1 MVSGIGTSSICRI
14 ALCAAL
20 AAAGT
25 VGAQSA
31 PGPAGAPAFETKI
44 KPLLNKYCYK
54 CHGPQLKP
62 KADLN
67 LLKFQTDQ
75 ALRENRRL
83 SKEMLVKLH
92 AREMPPADY
101 ADQPTPEERA
111 ALAQWID
118 DAINKLDPSGP
129 RLAGRVVWRRLNRTE
144 YRNTV
149 RDLLGV
155 DFDPRDFPTDD
166 VGYGF
171 DNIGDVLSI
180 PPLLV
185 EKYVAAA
192 KKIADLAVAGPRK
205 DALIFTAKPDPAKP
219 RREAAKAILQTL
231 LLRAFRRPPLPD
243 ELERWTK
250 LYEQAEK
257 VDATFEGAMKLPLR
271 ALLISPHFLF
281 RVENESAIGDATGA
295 YPISDWEFASR
306 LSYFLWSS
314 MPDDELLEAAKKGS
328 LRNPKVLDAQIARLI
343 KDPRSRELA
352 ENFATQWLQIRRL
365 EEVKFDAKQF
375 PGFDDR
381 LRQDM
386 IQEAVLFF
394 EAVLKEER
402 SALDLLDADFTF
414 LNGRLAQHYG
424 LPPPPGSDFQRVK
437 LGDGRRGGVLTMAAV
452 LAATSD
458 PDRTSPVKR
467 GKWVLESI
475 LGTPPPP
482 PVPDAANLK
491 PEPGDASLTLRQR
504 MERHRKDPNCA
515 SCHNRMDPIGFGLEN
530 YDAVG
535 VWRDREGGKAIDASA
550 VLPDGRKFAG
560 PVELK
565 KLIQAGK
572 EQFLECLIEKMLTF
586 ALGRGVEH
594 YDGPVIKDLSG
605 VLARNGCKLSTLV
618 VEVVKSYP
626 FQYRQKDKV
635 KR

>member
-1 MVSGIGTSSICRI
+1 MVSGIMSHGICRI
-14 ALCAAL
+14 VFWTAL
-20 AAAGT
+20 AAAPQA
-25 VGAQSA
+25 VPSA
-31 PGPAGAPAFETKI
+31 SDFDAKV

-67 LLKFQTDQ
+67 LLKFTTEQS
-75 ALRENRRL
+75 LRENRRL
-83 SKEMLVKLH
+83 AKEMLTKIH
-92 AREMPPADY
+92 TQEMPPKEF
-101 ADQPTPEERA
+101 ADQPTGPERDILA
-111 ALAQWID
+111 AWID
-118 DAINKLDPSGP
+118 DAVNKIDASGP

-171 DNIGDVLSI
+171 DNIGDVLSL

-192 KKIADLAVAGPRK
+192 KKIADLATAGPKK
-205 DALIFTAKPDPAKP
+205 DALIFTVKPDPAKP
-219 RREAAKAILQTL
+219 RREAAKAIFQTL
-231 LLRAFRRPPLPD
+231 LLRAFRRPPLPE
-243 ELERWTK
+243 ELERWVK
-250 LYEQAEK
+250 LFEQGEK
-257 VDATFEGAMKLPLR
+257 FDASFEGAMKLPLR
-271 ALLISPHFLF
+271 AILISPHFLF
-281 RVENESAIGDATGA
+281 RVENESPIGDATGA

-328 LRNPKVLDAQIARLI
+328 LRNPKVLDAQIARMI
-343 KDPRSRELA
+343 KDPRSRELG

-365 EEVKFDAKQF
+365 EEVKFDARQF
-375 PGFDDR
+375 PGFNDA

-394 EAVLKEER
+394 EAILKEDR
-402 SALDLLDADFTF
+402 SVLELLDADFTF
-414 LNGRLAQHYG
+414 LNARLAQHYG
-424 LPPPPGSDFQRVK
+424 LSAPGQEFQRVK

-491 PEPGDASLTLRQR
+491 PEPGDASLTLRER

-515 SCHNRMDPIGFGLEN
+515 SCHNRMDPIGFGFEN
-530 YDAVG
+530 YDAIG
-535 VWRDREGGKAIDASA
+535 VWRDRDGGKAIDASA
-550 VLPDGRKFAG
+550 TLPDGRKFNG
-560 PVELK
+560 PMELK
-565 KLIQAGK
+565 KLIQSRK
-572 EQFLECLIEKMLTF
+572 EQFVECLIEKVLTY
-586 ALGRGVEH
+586 ALGRGMEH
-594 YDGPVIKDLSG
+594 YDGPVIKDLG
-605 VLARNGCKLSTLV
+605 AVMARHGYKLSTLV

>member
-1 MVSGIGTSSICRI
+1 
-14 ALCAAL
+14 
-20 AAAGT
+20 
-25 VGAQSA
+25 
-31 PGPAGAPAFETKI
+31 
-44 KPLLNKYCYK
+44 
-54 CHGPQLKP
+54 
-62 KADLN
+62 
-67 LLKFQTDQ
+67 
-75 ALRENRRL
+75 
-83 SKEMLVKLH
+83 MLVKIH
-92 AREMPPADY
+92 TREMPPAEHP
-101 ADQPTPEERA
+101 DQPTAPEREA
-111 ALAQWID
+111 MAKWID
-118 DAINKLDPSGP
+118 DAINKLDTSGP
-129 RLAGRVVWRRLNRTE
+129 RLAGRVVWRRLNRVE

-155 DFDPRDFPTDD
+155 DFDPRDFPSDD

-192 KKIADLAVAGPRK
+192 KKIADLAVAGPKK
-205 DALIFTAKPDPAKP
+205 DALIFTVKPDPAKP
-219 RREAAKAILQTL
+219 KRDAVKTL
-231 LLRAFRRPPLPD
+231 LETLLRRGFRRPPTPD

-250 LYEQAEK
+250 LYEQGEK
-257 VDATFEGAMKLPLR
+257 FDASFEGAMKLPLR

-281 RVENESAIGDATGA
+281 RIENESAIADATGA

-314 MPDDELLEAAKKGS
+314 MPDDELLDHAKKGS
-328 LRNPKVLDAQIARLI
+328 LRNPKVLEPQIARMI

-375 PGFDDR
+375 PGFSDA

-394 EAVLKEER
+394 EAILKEER
-402 SALDLLDADFTF
+402 SALELLDADFTF

-424 LPPPPGSDFQRVK
+424 LSASGDAFQRVK
-437 LGDGRRGGVLTMAAV
+437 LSDGRRGGVLTMAAV

-467 GKWVLESI
+467 GKWVLEAI

-530 YDAVG
+530 FDAIG
-535 VWRDREGGKAIDASA
+535 VWRDRDAGKPIDASA
-550 VLPDGRKFAG
+550 ALPDGGKFNG
-560 PVELK
+560 PTELK
-565 KLIQAGK
+565 KIIQARK
-572 EQFLECLIEKMLTF
+572 DQFVECLVEKMLTF
-586 ALGRGVEH
+586 GLGRGVEH
-594 YDGPVIKDLSG
+594 YDGPVIKDLSTSMSK
-605 VLARNGCKLSTLV
+605 NGYKLSTLV
-618 VEVVKSYP
+618 VDVVKSYP

-635 KR
+635 RR

>member
-1 MVSGIGTSSICRI
+1 MSSGIGSRGLLLIVPLFAGTI
-14 ALCAAL
+14 AAQNTP
-20 AAAGT
+20 AAADD
-25 VGAQSA
+25 
-31 PGPAGAPAFETKI
+31 FETKV
-44 KPLLNKYCYK
+44 KPLFGKYCYK

-67 LLKFQTDQ
+67 LLKFQSAQ
-75 ALRENRRL
+75 ALRESRKI
-83 SKEMLVKLH
+83 SKEILVKIH
-92 AREMPPADY
+92 TREMPPPDF
-101 ADQPTPEERA
+101 QPQPEPAERERMTR
-111 ALAQWID
+111 WVD
-118 DAINKLDPSGP
+118 DAINKLDASGP
-129 RLAGRVVWRRLNRTE
+129 RLAGRVVWRRLNRVE

-155 DFDPRDFPTDD
+155 DFDPRDFPSDD

-171 DNIGDVLSI
+171 DNIGDVLSM

-192 KKIADLAVAGPRK
+192 KKIADLAVAGPKK
-205 DALIFTAKPDPAKP
+205 DALIFTVKADPAKP
-219 RREAAKAILQTL
+219 KREAAKAILGPL
-231 LLRAFRRPPLPD
+231 LLRAFRRPPAPE

-250 LYEQAEK
+250 LYEQGEK
-257 VDATFEGAMKLPLR
+257 FDAAFEGAMKLPLR
-271 ALLISPHFLF
+271 AILISPFFLF

-314 MPDDELLEAAKKGS
+314 MPDDELLELAKKGS
-328 LRNPKVLDAQIARLI
+328 LRNPKVLDPQIARMI
-343 KDPRSRELA
+343 KDPRARELA

-375 PGFDDR
+375 PGFNDA
-381 LRQDM
+381 LRRDM

-394 EAVLKEER
+394 EAILKEDR
-402 SALDLLDADFTF
+402 PALDLLDADFTF

-424 LPPPPGSDFQRVK
+424 LSASGDAFQRVK

-475 LGTPPPP
+475 LGSPPPP

-535 VWRDREGGKAIDASA
+535 VWRDREAGKPIDASA
-550 VLPDGRKFAG
+550 TLPDGTTFNG
-560 PVELK
+560 PMELK
-565 KLIQAGK
+565 KTFQARK
-572 EQFLECLIEKMLTF
+572 EQFVECLAEKMLTF
-586 ALGRGVEH
+586 GLGRGVEP
-594 YDGPVIKDLSG
+594 YDGPVIKDLTG
-605 VLARNGCKLSTLV
+605 AMARNGYKLSTLV
-618 VEVVKSYP
+618 VEVIKSYP

-635 KR
+635 RR

>member
-1 MVSGIGTSSICRI
+1 MVSGIGTSGISRI
-14 ALCAAL
+14 VFCAAL
-20 AAAGT
+20 AAAGAL
-25 VGAQSA
+25 GAQSA
-31 PGPAGAPAFETKI
+31 PPPSAAADFDAKV

-67 LLKFQTDQ
+67 LLKFTTE
-75 ALRENRRL
+75 ASLRENRKIA
-83 SKEMLVKLH
+83 KEILTKIQIQ
-92 AREMPPADY
+92 EMPPKEF
-101 ADQPTPEERA
+101 ADQPTAPEREIMA
-111 ALAQWID
+111 KWVD
-118 DAINKLDPSGP
+118 DAVNKLDASGP

-192 KKIADLAVAGPRK
+192 KKIADLAVAGPKK
-205 DALIFTAKPDPAKP
+205 DALIFTVKPDPAKP
-219 RREAAKAILQTL
+219 KREAAKATFQAL
-231 LLRAFRRPPLPD
+231 LLRAFRRPPTPE
-243 ELERWTK
+243 ELERWAK
-250 LYEQAEK
+250 LYEQGEK
-257 VDATFEGAMKLPLR
+257 FDATFEGAMKLPLR
-271 ALLISPHFLF
+271 AILISPHFLF
-281 RVENESAIGDATGA
+281 RVENESPIGDATGA

-314 MPDDELLEAAKKGS
+314 MPDDALLEAAKKGS
-328 LRNPKVLDAQIARLI
+328 LRSPKVLDAEIARMI
-343 KDPRSRELA
+343 KDPRARELG
-352 ENFATQWLQIRRL
+352 ENFTTQWLQIRRL
-365 EEVKFDAKQF
+365 EDVKFDAKQF
-375 PGFDDR
+375 PGFSDA

-386 IQEAVLFF
+386 IMEAVLFF
-394 EAVLKEER
+394 EAVLKEDR
-402 SALDLLDADFTF
+402 SVLDLLDADFTF

-424 LPPPPGSDFQRVK
+424 LGASGTEFQRVK
-437 LGDGRRGGVLTMAAV
+437 LGDGRRGGVLTMGAV

-491 PEPGDASLTLRQR
+491 PEPGDASLTLRER

-515 SCHNRMDPIGFGLEN
+515 SCHNRMDPIGFGFEN

-535 VWRDREGGKAIDASA
+535 VWRDRDGGKPIDASA
-550 VLPDGRKFAG
+550 VLPDGKKFNG

-565 KLIQAGK
+565 KIIQSRK
-572 EQFLECLIEKMLTF
+572 EQFVECLIEKMLTF

-594 YDGPVIKDLSG
+594 YDGPVIKELSTT
-605 VLARNGCKLSTLV
+605 LARNNYKLSTLV

>member
-1 MVSGIGTSSICRI
+1 MSSGIGFSGLSLIV
-14 ALCAAL
+14 LL
-20 AAAGT
+20 QAGT
-25 VGAQSA
+25 IAAQSS
-31 PGPAGAPAFETKI
+31 PPVDDFESKL
-44 KPLLNKYCYK
+44 KPLFGKYCYK

-67 LLKFQTDQ
+67 MLKFQSAQ
-75 ALRENRRL
+75 ALRENRKV
-83 SKEMLVKLH
+83 SKEILVKIH
-92 AREMPPADY
+92 TREMPPPEFSP
-101 ADQPTPEERA
+101 QPEPAEREA
-111 ALAQWID
+111 MAKWID
-118 DAINKLDPSGP
+118 DAINKLDATGP
-129 RLAGRVVWRRLNRTE
+129 RLAGRVVWRRLNRVE

-192 KKIADLAVAGPRK
+192 KKIADLAVAGPKK
-205 DALIFTAKPDPAKP
+205 DALIFTVKPDPAKP
-219 RREAAKAILQTL
+219 KREAAKATFQTL
-231 LLRAFRRPPLPD
+231 LLRAFRRPPTPED
-243 ELERWTK
+243 LERWTK
-250 LYEQAEK
+250 LYEQGEK
-257 VDATFEGAMKLPLR
+257 FDATFEGAMKLPLR
-271 ALLISPHFLF
+271 AILISPHFLF
-281 RVENESAIGDATGA
+281 RIENESAIGDATGA

-314 MPDDELLEAAKKGS
+314 MPDDELLEHAKKGA
-328 LRNPKVLDAQIARLI
+328 LRNPKVLEPQIARMI

-375 PGFDDR
+375 PGFNDG

-394 EAVLKEER
+394 EAILKEDR
-402 SALDLLDADFTF
+402 GALELLDTDFTF

-424 LPPPPGSDFQRVK
+424 LSASGQDFQRVK

-475 LGTPPPP
+475 LGSPPPP

-491 PEPGDASLTLRQR
+491 PEPGDAGLTLRQK

-530 YDAVG
+530 YDAIG
-535 VWRDREGGKAIDASA
+535 AWRDRDGGKPIDASA
-550 VLPDGRKFAG
+550 ALPDGSKFNG
-560 PVELK
+560 PLELK
-565 KLIQAGK
+565 KVIQARK
-572 EQFLECLIEKMLTF
+572 EQFVECLVEKMLTF
-586 ALGRGVEH
+586 GLGRGVEH
-594 YDGPVIKDLSG
+594 YDGPVIKDLTT
-605 VLARNGCKLSTLV
+605 AMAKNGYKLSTLV

-635 KR
+635 RR